1 MGADLELASGRMA
14 SSVVE
19 EIDERALSGFRCV
32 KPVLKLLAHLHGT
45 ATERDRARNRQ
56 WYMDQHIALLLLFM
70 FNPICDS
77 LRALQ
82 RASRLKK
89 VQRLLGVPRAS
100 LGSLSEANRV
110 FDAELLKGLIGEL
123 ASQLQPLPHD
133 PRLSDVGAVL
143 TLVDGT
149 LLDAL
154 PKMAWALWKDDR
166 HRALKAHVHYELL
179 KGVPVSGT
187 LTPGRH
193 HENRVLMAELE
204 AGRLYVLDR
213 GYASYELLQAI
224 RAAGSNFIC
233 RMKDNAHLV
242 VHQARPLDEAAEK
255 AGIVRDVIVEV
266 GQRAATRHLIR
277 VIEIKCRPYKKE
289 CGRKTKYD
297 RSGPCSGETLLV
309 ATDRMDLAADVV
321 AFYRRRWQIEVFFRF
336 FKHILGC
343 RHLVSDHPNGIQLQL
358 YAAIIACLLIALWT
372 GKKPNK
378 ATCEMLAWYM
388 AGVATEEELDAHLRT
403 LKTQA

>member
-1 MGADLELASGRMA
+1 M
-14 SSVVE
+14 
-19 EIDERALSGFRCV
+19 
-32 KPVLKLLAHLHGT
+32 KPVLKLLAHLHDT
-45 ATERDRARNRQ
+45 ATERDRAGNRQ
-56 WYMDQHIALLLLFM
+56 WHMDQHVALLLLFM

-82 RASRLKK
+82 RASQLKK

-123 ASQLQPLPHD
+123 AGQLKPLPHD
-133 PRLSDVGAVL
+133 PRLADLGAVL

-166 HRALKAHVHYELL
+166 HRALKAHIHYELL
-179 KGVPVSGT
+179 SGVPVSST
-187 LTPGRH
+187 LTAARH
-193 HENRVLMAELE
+193 HENHVLRTQLE

-213 GYASYELLQAI
+213 GYANYELLQEI
-224 RAAGSNFIC
+224 RAAGSSFVC
-233 RMKDNAHLV
+233 RLRDNSRLI
-242 VHQARPLDEAAEK
+242 VHEERPLGENALR
-255 AGIVRDVIVEV
+255 AGVVRDALVEV
-266 GQRAATRHLIR
+266 GCRAATRHLVRIVEVR
-277 VIEIKCRPYKKE
+277 CRPYHKV

-309 ATDRMDLAADVV
+309 VTDRMDLPADVV
-321 AFYRRRWQIEVFFRF
+321 ALIYKRRWQIEVFFRF
-336 FKHILGC
+336 FKHVLGC
-343 RHLVSDHPNGIQLQL
+343 RHLVSHHPNGIELQL

-378 ATCEMLAWYM
+378 ATCEMVAWNL
-388 AGVATEEELDAHLRT
+388 AGVASDEELDVHLKS

>member
-1 MGADLELASGRMA
+1 MRSRE
-14 SSVVE
+14 VQK
-19 EIDERALSGFRCV
+19 IDDRSLTGFRCL
-32 KPVLKLLAHLHGT
+32 KPVLKLLGHLHET
-45 ATERDRARNRQ
+45 ATERDRAGNRQ
-56 WYMDQHIALLLLFM
+56 WHMDQHIALLLLFM

-110 FDAELLKGLIGEL
+110 FDADLLKGLIGEL
-123 ASQLQPLPHD
+123 AEQLQPLPHD
-133 PRLSDVGAVL
+133 PRLSDLGAVL

-166 HRALKAHVHYELL
+166 HRALKAHIHYELL
-179 KGVPVSGT
+179 KGVPVKGT
-187 LTPGRH
+187 LTAARH
-193 HENRVLMAELE
+193 HENHVLREQLE

-213 GYASYELLQAI
+213 GYASYELLRAI

-233 RMKDNAHLV
+233 RMRDNARLIV
-242 VHQARPLDEAAEK
+242 PQTRPLDEAAKK
-255 AGIVRDVIVEV
+255 ADIVRDAVAEV
-266 GQRAATRHLIR
+266 GSATTRQFIR
-277 VIEIKCRPYKKE
+277 IIEIKCRPYKKE

-309 ATDRMDLAADVV
+309 ATDRMDLPADIV
-321 AFYRRRWQIEVFFRF
+321 AFIYRRRWQVEVFFRF

-378 ATCEMLAWYM
+378 ATCEMVAWYM
-388 AGVATEEELDAHLRT
+388 AGVATKDELDAHLAT

>member
-1 MGADLELASGRMA
+1 MA
-14 SSVVE
+14 TDAKE
-19 EIDERALSGFRCV
+19 MDERALHGFRCV
-32 KPVLKLLAHLHGT
+32 KPVLKLLAYLHQT
-45 ATERDRARNRQ
+45 ATERDRAGNRQ
-56 WYMDQHIALLLLFM
+56 WHMDQHIALLLLFM

-82 RASRLKK
+82 RASQLQK
-89 VQRLLGVPRAS
+89 VQRMLGVPRAS

-123 ASQLQPLPHD
+123 ASQLKPLPHD
-133 PRLSDVGAVL
+133 PRLDDVGAIL

-149 LLDAL
+149 LLEAL
-154 PKMAWALWKDDR
+154 PKMAWALWKDER
-166 HRALKAHVHYELL
+166 HRAVKAHVHYELL
-179 KGVPVSGT
+179 AGVPVKGS
-187 LTPGRH
+187 LTNGQYNEKQELR
-193 HENRVLMAELE
+193 ASLE

-213 GYASYELLQAI
+213 GYAGYELLQQI
-224 RAAGSNFIC
+224 RTAGSSFVC
-233 RMKDNAHLV
+233 RIKDNAHLV
-242 VHQARPLDEAAEK
+242 VHEERVLDEAAK
-255 AGIVRDVIVEV
+255 NAGIVRDAVVEV
-266 GQRAATRHLIR
+266 GRRAATRHLVR
-277 VIEIKCRPYKKE
+277 VVEITCRPYRKE

-309 ATDRMDLAADVV
+309 VTDRMDLPADVV
-321 AFYRRRWQIEVFFRF
+321 ALIYQRRWQIEVFFRF

-343 RHLVSDHPNGIQLQL
+343 RHLISHHPNGIELQL

-378 ATCEMLAWYM
+378 ATCEMVAWYL
-388 AGVATEEELDAHLRT
+388 AGIATKKELDAHLAS

>member
-1 MGADLELASGRMA
+1 MGCDGMTRSE
-14 SSVVE
+14 VQE
-19 EIDERALSGFRCV
+19 FDERALTGFRCV
-32 KPVLKLLAHLHGT
+32 KPVLKLLAHLHDT
-45 ATERDRARNRQ
+45 ATERDRAGNRQ
-56 WYMDQHIALLLLFM
+56 WHMDQHVALLLLFM

-77 LRALQ
+77 LRALE

-89 VQRLLGVPRAS
+89 VQRMLGVPRAS

-123 ASQLQPLPHD
+123 ADQLQPLPHD
-133 PRLSDVGAVL
+133 PRLSDLGAVL

-166 HRALKAHVHYELL
+166 HRALKAHIHYELL
-179 KGVPVSGT
+179 KGAPVAGR
-187 LTPGRH
+187 LTPARH
-193 HENRVLMAELE
+193 HENHVLRAELE

-213 GYASYELLQAI
+213 GYANYELLQRI

-233 RMKDNAHLV
+233 RIKDNARLI
-242 VHQARPLDEAAEK
+242 VHQARPLDDAAK
-255 AGIVRDVIVEV
+255 QAGIVRDVVVEV
-266 GQRAATRHLIR
+266 GTRTATRHLIR
-277 VIEIKCRPYKKE
+277 VIQIKCRPYRKV

-309 ATDRMDLAADVV
+309 ATDRMDLSADVI
-321 AFYRRRWQIEVFFRF
+321 AFIYRRRWQIEVFFRF
-336 FKHILGC
+336 FKHVLGC
-343 RHLVSDHPNGIQLQL
+343 RHLLSHHPNGIELQL

-378 ATCEMLAWYM
+378 ATCEMVAWYM
-388 AGVATEEELDAHLRT
+388 AGVAAEEELEAHLRT

>member
-1 MGADLELASGRMA
+1 MSMVAQQ
-14 SSVVE
+14 
-19 EIDERALSGFRCV
+19 IDERGLTGFRCV
-32 KPVLKLLAHLHGT
+32 KPVLKLLRHLHET
-45 ATERDRARNRQ
+45 ATERDRAGNRQ
-56 WYMDQHIALLLLFM
+56 WHMDEHMALLLLFM

-82 RASRLKK
+82 RASGLKK
-89 VQRLLGVPRAS
+89 VQRLMGVPRAS

-123 ASQLQPLPHD
+123 ASRLRPLPHD
-133 PRLSDVGAVL
+133 PRLDDLGAIL

-154 PKMAWALWKDDR
+154 PKMAWALWKDER
-166 HRALKAHVHYELL
+166 HRAVKAHVHYELL
-179 KGVPVSGT
+179 SGVPVNGSLTSGQYNEKQE
-187 LTPGRH
+187 LRSS
-193 HENRVLMAELE
+193 LE

-213 GYASYELLQAI
+213 GYAGYELLEQI
-224 RAAGSNFIC
+224 RAAGSNFVC
-233 RMKDNAHLV
+233 RLKDNAHLV
-242 VHQARPLDEAAEK
+242 VHEARALDEQARA
-255 AGIVRDVIVEV
+255 AGIVRDVVVEV
-266 GQRAATRHLIR
+266 GRKAATRHLIR
-277 VIEIKCRPYKKE
+277 VVEISCKPYRKV

-297 RSGPCSGETLLV
+297 RSGPCSSETLLV
-309 ATDRMDLAADVV
+309 ATDRMDLAPEVV
-321 AFYRRRWQIEVFFRF
+321 ALIYQRRWQIEVFFRF

-343 RHLVSDHPNGIQLQL
+343 RHLVSHHPNGIELQL

-378 ATCEMLAWYM
+378 ATCEMVAWYL
-388 AGVATEEELDAHLRT
+388 AGVADEEEFDAHLQS

>member
-1 MGADLELASGRMA
+1 MSATMA
-14 SSVVE
+14 R
-19 EIDERALSGFRCV
+19 EIDERALQGFRCV
-32 KPVLKLLAHLHGT
+32 KPVLKLLAHLHNT
-45 ATERDRARNRQ
+45 ATERDRAGNRQ
-56 WYMDQHIALLLLFM
+56 WHMDQHMALLLLFM

-82 RASRLKK
+82 RASQLQK
-89 VQRLLGVPRAS
+89 VQRMLGVPRAS

-123 ASQLQPLPHD
+123 ASQLKPLPHD
-133 PRLSDVGAVL
+133 PRLDDVGAIL

-149 LLDAL
+149 LLSAL
-154 PKMAWALWKDDR
+154 PKMAWALWKDER
-166 HRALKAHVHYELL
+166 HRAVKAHVHYELL
-179 KGVPVSGT
+179 AGVPVKGS
-187 LTPGRH
+187 LTNGQYNEKQELRS
-193 HENRVLMAELE
+193 ALE

-213 GYASYELLQAI
+213 GYAGYELLQQI
-224 RAAGSNFIC
+224 RTAGSSFVC
-233 RMKDNAHLV
+233 RIKDNAHLV
-242 VHQARPLDEAAEK
+242 VHEERVLDEAAK
-255 AGIVRDVIVEV
+255 NAGIVRDAVVEV
-266 GQRAATRHLIR
+266 GRRAATRHLVR
-277 VIEIKCRPYKKE
+277 VVEINCRPYRKE

-309 ATDRMDLAADVV
+309 VTDRMDLAADVV
-321 AFYRRRWQIEVFFRF
+321 ALIYRRRWQIEVFFRF

-343 RHLVSDHPNGIQLQL
+343 RHLISHHPNGIELQL

-378 ATCEMLAWYM
+378 ATCEMVAWYL
-388 AGVATEEELDAHLRT
+388 AGIATKKELDAHLAS

>member
-1 MGADLELASGRMA
+1 
-14 SSVVE
+14 
-19 EIDERALSGFRCV
+19 
-32 KPVLKLLAHLHGT
+32 
-45 ATERDRARNRQ
+45 
-56 WYMDQHIALLLLFM
+56 M

-77 LRALQ
+77 LRTLQ
-82 RASRLKK
+82 RASQLQK
-89 VQRLLGVPRAS
+89 VQRMLGVPRAS

-123 ASQLQPLPHD
+123 ASQLKPLPHD
-133 PRLSDVGAVL
+133 PRLDDVGAIL

-154 PKMAWALWKDDR
+154 PKMAWALWRDDR
-166 HRALKAHVHYELL
+166 HRAVKAHVHYELL
-179 KGVPVSGT
+179 AGVPVKGS
-187 LTPGRH
+187 LTNGQYNEKQELR
-193 HENRVLMAELE
+193 ASLE

-213 GYASYELLQAI
+213 GYAGYELLQQI
-224 RAAGSNFIC
+224 RTAGSSFVC
-233 RMKDNAHLV
+233 RIKDNAHLV
-242 VHQARPLDEAAEK
+242 VHEERVLDEAAK
-255 AGIVRDVIVEV
+255 NAGIVRDAVVEV
-266 GQRAATRHLIR
+266 GRRAATRHLVR
-277 VIEIKCRPYKKE
+277 VVEITCRPYRKE

-309 ATDRMDLAADVV
+309 VTDRMDLAADVV
-321 AFYRRRWQIEVFFRF
+321 ALIYQRRWQIEVFFRF

-343 RHLVSDHPNGIQLQL
+343 RHLISQHPNGIELQL

-378 ATCEMLAWYM
+378 ATCEMVAWYL
-388 AGVATEEELDAHLRT
+388 AGIATKKELDAHLAS

>member
-1 MGADLELASGRMA
+1 VATGG
-14 SSVVE
+14 VQ
-19 EIDERALSGFRCV
+19 EIDERALQGFRCV
-32 KPVLKLLAHLHGT
+32 KPVLKLLAHLHDT
-45 ATERDRARNRQ
+45 ATERDRAGNRQ
-56 WYMDQHIALLLLFM
+56 WHMDQHIALLLLFM

-82 RASRLKK
+82 RASELKK

-100 LGSLSEANRV
+100 LGSLSEANHV

-123 ASQLQPLPHD
+123 AAQLTPLPHD
-133 PRLSDVGAVL
+133 PRLSELGAIL

-154 PKMAWALWKDDR
+154 PKMAWAVWKDDR
-166 HRALKAHVHYELL
+166 HRALKAHIHYELL

-187 LTPGRH
+187 LTPARR
-193 HENRVLMAELE
+193 HENHVLRTELE

-213 GYASYELLQAI
+213 GYGSYELLQAI

-242 VHQARPLDEAAEK
+242 VHEARPLDEDAKAA
-255 AGIVRDVIVEV
+255 GVLRDVVVEV
-266 GQRAATRHLIR
+266 GRKAATRHLIR
-277 VIEIKCRPYKKE
+277 VIEIKCHPYQKV

-321 AFYRRRWQIEVFFRF
+321 AFIYKRRWQIEVFFRF

-343 RHLVSDHPNGIQLQL
+343 RHLVSHHPNGIELQL
-358 YAAIIACLLIALWT
+358 YSAIIACLLIALWT

-378 ATCEMLAWYM
+378 ATCEMVAWYL
-388 AGVATEEELDAHLRT
+388 AGVATEEELDAHLRS

>member
-1 MGADLELASGRMA
+1 
-14 SSVVE
+14 
-19 EIDERALSGFRCV
+19 
-32 KPVLKLLAHLHGT
+32 
-45 ATERDRARNRQ
+45 
-56 WYMDQHIALLLLFM
+56 MDQHMALLLLFM

-82 RASRLKK
+82 RASQLQK
-89 VQRLLGVPRAS
+89 VQRMLGVPRAS

-123 ASQLQPLPHD
+123 ASQLKPLPHD
-133 PRLSDVGAVL
+133 PRLDDVGAIL

-149 LLDAL
+149 LLSAL
-154 PKMAWALWKDDR
+154 PKMAWALWKDER
-166 HRALKAHVHYELL
+166 HRAVKAHVHYELL
-179 KGVPVSGT
+179 AGVPVKGS
-187 LTPGRH
+187 LTNGQYNEKQELRS
-193 HENRVLMAELE
+193 ALE

-213 GYASYELLQAI
+213 GYAGYELLQQI
-224 RAAGSNFIC
+224 RTAGSSFVC
-233 RMKDNAHLV
+233 RIKDNAHLV
-242 VHQARPLDEAAEK
+242 VHEERVLDEAAK
-255 AGIVRDVIVEV
+255 NAGIVRDAVVEV
-266 GQRAATRHLIR
+266 GRRAATRHLVR
-277 VIEIKCRPYKKE
+277 VVEINCRPYRKE

-309 ATDRMDLAADVV
+309 VTDRMDLAADVV
-321 AFYRRRWQIEVFFRF
+321 ALIYQRRWQIEVFFRF

-343 RHLVSDHPNGIQLQL
+343 RHLISHHPNGIELQL

-378 ATCEMLAWYM
+378 ATCEMVAWYL
-388 AGVATEEELDAHLRT
+388 AGIATKKELDAHLAS

>member
-1 MGADLELASGRMA
+1 MSTG
-14 SSVVE
+14 SV
-19 EIDERALSGFRCV
+19 EIDERALQGFRCV
-32 KPVLKLLAHLHGT
+32 KPVLKLLTHLHDT
-45 ATERDRARNRQ
+45 ATKRDKAGNRQ
-56 WYMDQHIALLLLFM
+56 WHMDEHLALLLLFM

-82 RASRLKK
+82 RASGLKK

-110 FDAELLKGLIGEL
+110 FDAELVKGLIGEL
-123 ASQLQPLPHD
+123 ASQLKPLPHD
-133 PRLSDVGAVL
+133 PRLADLGAIL

-179 KGVPVSGT
+179 SGVPVRGT
-187 LTPGRH
+187 LTAARH
-193 HENRVLMAELE
+193 HENHVLRTQLE

-213 GYASYELLQAI
+213 GYANYELLGEI
-224 RAAGSNFIC
+224 RACGSSFVC
-233 RMKDNAHLV
+233 RLRDNWRLV
-242 VHQARPLDEAAEK
+242 VHQERPLDENALR
-255 AGIVRDVIVEV
+255 AGVVRDAVVEV
-266 GQRAATRHLIR
+266 GCRAATRHLVRIVEVR
-277 VIEIKCRPYKKE
+277 CRPYRKE

-309 ATDRMDLAADVV
+309 VTDRMDLPADVV
-321 AFYRRRWQIEVFFRF
+321 ALIYKRRWQIEVFFRF

-343 RHLVSDHPNGIQLQL
+343 RHLVSHHPNGIELQL

-378 ATCEMLAWYM
+378 ATCEMVAWHL
-388 AGVATEEELDAHLRT
+388 AGVASDEELDAHLKS

>member
-1 MGADLELASGRMA
+1 MSESR
-14 SSVVE
+14 
-19 EIDERALSGFRCV
+19 EIDERQLQGFRCV
-32 KPVLKLLAHLHGT
+32 KPVLKLLGHLHDS
-45 ATERDRARNRQ
+45 ATERDRAGNRQ
-56 WYMDQHIALLLLFM
+56 WHMDEHMALLLLFM

-82 RASRLKK
+82 RASQLKK
-89 VQRLLGVPRAS
+89 VQRMLGVPRAS

-123 ASQLQPLPHD
+123 ASQLKPLSHD
-133 PRLSDVGAVL
+133 PRLDDVGAIL

-154 PKMAWALWKDDR
+154 PKMAWALWKDER
-166 HRALKAHVHYELL
+166 HRAVKAHVHYELL
-179 KGVPVSGT
+179 AGVPVKGS
-187 LTPGRH
+187 LTNGQYNEKQELR
-193 HENRVLMAELE
+193 ASLE

-213 GYASYELLQAI
+213 GYAGYELLQQI
-224 RAAGSNFIC
+224 RSCGSSFVC
-233 RMKDNAHLV
+233 RLKDNAHLV
-242 VHQARPLDEAAEK
+242 VHEERVLDEAAK
-255 AGIVRDVIVEV
+255 HAGIVRDAVVEV
-266 GQRAATRHLIR
+266 GRRAATRHLVR
-277 VIEIKCRPYKKE
+277 VVEVTCRPYRKE

-297 RSGPCSGETLLV
+297 RSGPCSSETLLV
-309 ATDRMDLAADVV
+309 VTDRMDLAADVV
-321 AFYRRRWQIEVFFRF
+321 ALIYQRRWQIEVFFRF

-343 RHLVSDHPNGIQLQL
+343 RHLISHHRGGIELQL

-378 ATCEMLAWYM
+378 ATCEMVAWYL
-388 AGVATEEELDAHLRT
+388 AGVADEKELDAHLRS

>member
-1 MGADLELASGRMA
+1 MA
-14 SSVVE
+14 TDAR
-19 EIDERALSGFRCV
+19 EIDERALHGFRCV
-32 KPVLKLLAHLHGT
+32 KPVLKLLAHLHKT
-45 ATERDRARNRQ
+45 ATERDRAGNRQ
-56 WYMDQHIALLLLFM
+56 WHMDQHIALLLLFM

-77 LRALQ
+77 LRTLQ
-82 RASRLKK
+82 RASQLQK
-89 VQRLLGVPRAS
+89 VQRMLGVPRAS

-123 ASQLQPLPHD
+123 ASQLKPLPHD
-133 PRLSDVGAVL
+133 PRLDDVGAIL

-166 HRALKAHVHYELL
+166 HRAVKAHVHYELL
-179 KGVPVSGT
+179 AGVPVKGS
-187 LTPGRH
+187 LTNGQYNEKQELR
-193 HENRVLMAELE
+193 ASLE

-213 GYASYELLQAI
+213 GYAGYELLQQI
-224 RAAGSNFIC
+224 RTAGSSFVC
-233 RMKDNAHLV
+233 RIKDNAHLV
-242 VHQARPLDEAAEK
+242 VHEERVLDVAAK
-255 AGIVRDVIVEV
+255 HAGIVRDAVVEV
-266 GQRAATRHLIR
+266 GRRAATRHLVR
-277 VIEIKCRPYKKE
+277 VVEITCRPYRKE

-309 ATDRMDLAADVV
+309 VTDRMDLAADIV
-321 AFYRRRWQIEVFFRF
+321 ALIYQRRWQIEVFFRF

-343 RHLVSDHPNGIQLQL
+343 RHLISHHPNGIELQL

-378 ATCEMLAWYM
+378 ATCEMVAWYL
-388 AGVATEEELDAHLRT
+388 AGIATKKELDAHLAS

>member
-1 MGADLELASGRMA
+1 MA
-14 SSVVE
+14 TDAK
-19 EIDERALSGFRCV
+19 EIDERALHGFRCV
-32 KPVLKLLAHLHGT
+32 KPVLKLLAHLHQT
-45 ATERDRARNRQ
+45 ATERDRAGNRQ
-56 WYMDQHIALLLLFM
+56 WHMDQHIALLLLFM

-77 LRALQ
+77 LRTLQ
-82 RASRLKK
+82 RASQLQK
-89 VQRLLGVPRAS
+89 VQRMLGVPRAS

-123 ASQLQPLPHD
+123 ASQLKPLPHD
-133 PRLSDVGAVL
+133 PRLDDVGAIL

-166 HRALKAHVHYELL
+166 HRAVKAHVHYELL
-179 KGVPVSGT
+179 AGVPVKGS
-187 LTPGRH
+187 LTNGQYNEKQELR
-193 HENRVLMAELE
+193 ASLE

-213 GYASYELLQAI
+213 GYAGYELLQQI
-224 RAAGSNFIC
+224 RTAGSSFVC
-233 RMKDNAHLV
+233 RIKDNAHLV
-242 VHQARPLDEAAEK
+242 VHEERVLDEAAK
-255 AGIVRDVIVEV
+255 NAGIVRDAVVEV
-266 GQRAATRHLIR
+266 GRRAATRHLVR
-277 VIEIKCRPYKKE
+277 VVEITCRPYRKE

-309 ATDRMDLAADVV
+309 LTDRMDLAADVV
-321 AFYRRRWQIEVFFRF
+321 ALIYQRRWQIEVFFRF

-343 RHLVSDHPNGIQLQL
+343 RHLISHHPNGIELQL

-378 ATCEMLAWYM
+378 ATCEMVAWYL
-388 AGVATEEELDAHLRT
+388 AGIATKKELDAHLAS

>member
-1 MGADLELASGRMA
+1 MA
-14 SSVVE
+14 ATISKQV
-19 EIDERALSGFRCV
+19 DERDLQGFRCV
-32 KPVLKLLAHLHGT
+32 RPVLKLLGHLHDT
-45 ATERDRARNRQ
+45 ATERDRAGNRQ
-56 WYMDQHIALLLLFM
+56 WHMDQHIALLLLFM

-82 RASRLKK
+82 RASQLKK

-110 FDAELLKGLIGEL
+110 FDADLLRGLIGEL
-123 ASQLQPLPHD
+123 ADQLQPLPHD
-133 PRLSDVGAVL
+133 PRFDELGAVL

-149 LLDAL
+149 LLSAL
-154 PKMAWALWKDDR
+154 PKMAWALWTDEK

-179 KGVPVSGT
+179 SGVPVGAT
-187 LTPGRH
+187 VTNARH
-193 HENRVLMAELE
+193 NEKHVLRDQLE

-213 GYASYELLQAI
+213 GYAGYELLHAI
-224 RAAGSNFIC
+224 AAAGSNFVC
-233 RMKDNAHLV
+233 RLKDDAYLV
-242 VHQARPLDEAAEK
+242 VHQERPLDEDARR
-255 AGIVRDVIVEV
+255 AGIERDLVVDL
-266 GQRAATRHLIR
+266 GSRAATRQRMR
-277 VIEIKCRPYKKE
+277 VIKIKCRPYRKV

-297 RSGPCSGETLLV
+297 RSGPCQGETLLV
-309 ATDRMDLAADVV
+309 ATDRMDLSADVI
-321 AFYRRRWQIEVFFRF
+321 ALIYRRRWQIEVFFRF

-343 RHLVSDHPNGIQLQL
+343 RHLVSHHPNGIELQL

-378 ATCEMLAWYM
+378 ATCEMVAWYL
-388 AGVATEEELDAHLRT
+388 AGVATEEELDAQLKT

>member
-1 MGADLELASGRMA
+1 LEYVRLWRMTTGGG
-14 SSVVE
+14 
-19 EIDERALSGFRCV
+19 EIDERLLQGFRCV
-32 KPVLKLLAHLHGT
+32 KPVLKLLAHLHDT
-45 ATERDRARNRQ
+45 ATERDRAGNRQ
-56 WYMDQHIALLLLFM
+56 WHMDQHIALLLLFM

-82 RASRLKK
+82 RASQLKK

-123 ASQLQPLPHD
+123 ACQLKPLPHD
-133 PRLSDVGAVL
+133 PRLADLGAIL

-179 KGVPVSGT
+179 SGVPVNGT
-187 LTPGRH
+187 LTAARH
-193 HENRVLMAELE
+193 HENHVLRTQLE

-213 GYASYELLQAI
+213 GYANYALLQEI
-224 RAAGSNFIC
+224 HAAGSNFVC
-233 RMKDNAHLV
+233 RIRDNSRLI
-242 VHQARPLDEAAEK
+242 VHEERPLDDDAK
-255 AGIVRDVIVEV
+255 RAGIVRDAVVEV
-266 GQRAATRHLIR
+266 GCRAATRHPVR
-277 VIEIKCRPYKKE
+277 VVEITCRPYRKV

-297 RSGPCSGETLLV
+297 RSGPCSSDTLLV
-309 ATDRMDLAADVV
+309 VTDRMDLPADVV
-321 AFYRRRWQIEVFFRF
+321 ALIYKRRWQIEVFFRF
-336 FKHILGC
+336 FKHTLGC
-343 RHLVSDHPNGIQLQL
+343 RHLVSHHPNGIELQL
-358 YAAIIACLLIALWT
+358 YTAIIACLLIALWT

-378 ATCEMLAWYM
+378 ATCEMVAWYL
-388 AGVATEEELDAHLRT
+388 AGVATQQELDAHLGS
-403 LKTQA
+403 LQTQA

>member
-1 MGADLELASGRMA
+1 MA
-14 SSVVE
+14 TGSMQ
-19 EIDERALSGFRCV
+19 EIDERALTGFRCV
-32 KPVLKLLAHLHGT
+32 KPVLKLLAHLHDA
-45 ATERDRARNRQ
+45 ATERDRAGNRQ
-56 WYMDQHIALLLLFM
+56 WHMDQHMALLLLFM

-82 RASRLKK
+82 RASQLEK

-110 FDAELLKGLIGEL
+110 FDAEILKGLIGEL
-123 ASQLQPLPHD
+123 AAQLKPLPHD
-133 PRLSDVGAVL
+133 PRLSDLGAVL

-166 HRALKAHVHYELL
+166 HRALKAHIHYELL
-179 KGVPVSGT
+179 SGVPVKGT
-187 LTPGRH
+187 LTPARQ
-193 HENRVLMAELE
+193 HENHVLRTELE

-233 RMKDNAHLV
+233 RMKDNARLI
-242 VHQARPLDEAAEK
+242 VHETRALDDAAIE
-255 AGIVRDVIVEV
+255 AGIVRDVVVEV
-266 GQRAATRHLIR
+266 GQRTATRHLIR
-277 VIEIKCRPYKKE
+277 VIEIKCRPYQKE

-309 ATDRMDLAADVV
+309 ATDRIDLSADVV
-321 AFYRRRWQIEVFFRF
+321 ALIYKRRWQIEVFFRF

-343 RHLVSDHPNGIQLQL
+343 RHLVSHHPNGIELQL
-358 YAAIIACLLIALWT
+358 YAAIIACLLVALWT

-378 ATCEMLAWYM
+378 ATCEMVAWYL
-388 AGVATEEELDAHLRT
+388 AGVATEAELDAHLRT